1 MSFLRSG
8 HRKPNKTTA
17 HSLRAF
23 HLSFLRSSKRT
34 SLIIFL
40 RKGSMTLEA
49 SFVLPFFLFAVL
61 NILFAVN
68 IISAQSRV
76 SAALHQVGNKMA
88 FAGYAYEKTTG
99 SILPDGLSGVVLSQG
114 YARGK
119 ILECVGRE
127 YLDQSCVEGGSD
139 GVSLAGSSIMGE
151 GDVIDLKV
159 SYRVRPFIRLMG
171 FEDFA
176 MSQRYYG
183 RAWTGY
189 DVNGGADDRDVEDPM
204 VFITESGTVYHLDRN
219 CTYLNP
225 SVQSVR
231 SGDLA
236 GLRNQSGGRYYAC
249 GSCSGTG
256 TNGQVYITEYGD
268 SYHSRINCPGLKRTI
283 YTVPLSQTGGR
294 GRCSKCG

>member
-23 HLSFLRSSKRT
+23 HLSFLRSLKRA
-34 SLIIFL
+34 SFIAFL
-40 RKGSMTLEA
+40 RRGSMTLEA

-68 IISAQSRV
+68 IISAQSRIG
-76 SAALHQVGNKMA
+76 AALHQVGNKMA
-88 FAGYAYEKTTG
+88 FAGYAYEKTAG

-114 YARGK
+114 YARGR

-127 YLDQSCVEGGSD
+127 YLEQSCVEGGC
-139 GVSLAGSSIMGE
+139 GGISLLGSSVMGD

-159 SYRVRPFIRLMG
+159 SYRVRPFASLMG
-171 FEDFA
+171 FESFG

-189 DVNGGADDRDVEDPM
+189 DVTGRADDTNVEDPM

-225 SVQSVR
+225 SVQSVTV
-231 SGDLA
+231 GELA
-236 GLRNQSGGRYYAC
+236 GLRNQSGGRYYPC
-249 GSCSGTG
+249 GSCGKTG
-256 TNGQVYITEYGD
+256 ANGQVYITEYGD
-268 SYHSRINCPGLKRTI
+268 CYHNQINCSGLKRTI

>member
-17 HSLRAF
+17 HSLRALN
-23 HLSFLRSSKRT
+23 LSFLRSPKRASFIA
-34 SLIIFL
+34 SL
-40 RKGSMTLEA
+40 RRGSMTLEA

-68 IISAQSRV
+68 IISAQSRI

-88 FAGYAYEKTTG
+88 FAGYAYEKTAG
-99 SILPDGLSGVVLSQG
+99 SMLPDGLTGVVLSQG
-114 YARGK
+114 YAKGR

-127 YLDQSCVEGGSD
+127 YLNQSCVEGGCN
-139 GVSLAGSSIMGE
+139 GVSLAGSSVMEE
-151 GDVIDLKV
+151 GDIIDLKV

-171 FEDFA
+171 FENFA
-176 MSQRYYG
+176 MSQQYYG
-183 RAWTGY
+183 KAWTGY
-189 DVNGGADDRDVEDPM
+189 DVTGWVDEASVEDPM
-204 VFITESGTVYHLDRN
+204 VFITESGTVYHRDRN

-225 SVQSVR
+225 SVQSVTVE
-231 SGDLA
+231 DLNN
-236 GLRNQSGGRYYAC
+236 LRNQSGGRYYAC
-249 GSCSGTG
+249 GSCGGTEVS
-256 TNGQVYITEYGD
+256 GQVYVTEYGD
-268 SYHSRINCPGLKRTI
+268 CYHRQINCSGLKRTI